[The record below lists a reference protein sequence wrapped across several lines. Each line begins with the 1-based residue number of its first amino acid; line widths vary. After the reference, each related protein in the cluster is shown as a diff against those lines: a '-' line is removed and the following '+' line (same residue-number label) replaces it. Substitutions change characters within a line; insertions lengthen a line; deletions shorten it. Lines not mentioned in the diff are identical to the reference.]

1 MSSLL
6 EKNLAVLNIKY
17 SDIVSQIREI
27 EASET
32 RRYTVVKRGGGEA
45 NLFDKITNEFVY
57 DPSRPK
63 GSSLDDVRQS
73 KTYLNR
79 LVYVLGFG
87 LGYHMNA
94 FVSTKYTDKATFF
107 IVYEADVE
115 ILFHALS
122 ERDLTAFLAHP
133 RLKIFVGKVD
143 DNNVSRTLVELFNGD
158 MADLKYYI
166 KSQSFVETP
175 YLFSAYKDRYS
186 TFFSGMRMAYANILN
201 HYGNDPEDSL
211 IGIVNTIKNIDVIIK
226 SPGIDSLKGKFAGRV
241 GVVVSTGPSLK
252 KNIHLL
258 KSIQDQ
264 VVIVSVDASVRILQ
278 EYGIKPHAV
287 TSLERVLET
296 AKLFDGVEP
305 GFVEDTLFTAC
316 PVVRPETY
324 ANFPA
329 KPVIVYRDFATFK
342 WLGIERGPLIEIGP
356 SSSNMAFS
364 ILEYMGCDKIIL
376 IGQDFAYAPD
386 GKTHAEGTTYG
397 SQQDKQF
404 AHAYVDLE
412 VEGNYVPTL
421 RTTQVWDMFRRY
433 MEKDALKFAG
443 GVINATEGGA
453 KIEGTELLA
462 LSEAIDKYVTPK
474 GYANDVTSIIND
486 STTPLSQSVMDNDLA
501 MVKKRLKE
509 GVSYCQYTMGRYA
522 EVISINDQIEAGKL
536 NLAGGNSR
544 SVDHMKLTDA
554 FNKVQSSMVGMFAEE
569 SFYLIIMHYVQPYLV
584 NIIMDLC
591 NIQNSVE
598 DVQER
603 MLRYIKLSAVSS
615 VTMIQLIEK
624 LEDLFASSLES
635 LADNHLEAAEA

>member
-1 MSSLL
+1 MSALL
-6 EKNLAVLNIKY
+6 EKNLKVLATRY

-32 RRYTVVKRGGGEA
+32 RRYTVVKRGGREA

-57 DPSRPK
+57 DPDRPK
-63 GSSLDDVRQS
+63 GSALDDVRQS

-79 LVYVLGFG
+79 LVYMFGLG
-87 LGYHMNA
+87 LGYHMDA
-94 FVSTKYTDKATFF
+94 FLKSKHTDSATFF

-115 ILFHALS
+115 ILFHAFS
-122 ERDLTAFLAHP
+122 ERDFTGLLTHP
-133 RLKIFVGKVD
+133 RLEMIVGKVD
-143 DNNVSRTLVELFNGD
+143 ENHISRTIMNLFSEKS
-158 MADLKYYI
+158 DLKYYI
-166 KSQSFVETP
+166 KAQSFLETP
-175 YLFSAYKDRYS
+175 YLFNAYKDRYS
-186 TFFSGMRMAYANILN
+186 KFFSGMRIAYSNMLN

-211 IGIVNTIKNIDVIIK
+211 IGIVNTIKNIDIIVK
-226 SPGIDSLKGKFAGRV
+226 NPGIDSLEGKFAGRV

-258 KSIQDQ
+258 KSIQDE

-287 TSLERVLET
+287 TSLERVMET
-296 AKLFDGVEP
+296 ARLFDDIDP
-305 GFVEDTLFTAC
+305 TFVEDTVFTAC

-324 ANFPA
+324 ANFSA
-329 KPVIVYRDFATFK
+329 KPVIVYREFATFK
-342 WLGIERGPLIEIGP
+342 WLGIERGPLMEIGP
-356 SSSNMAFS
+356 SSSNMAFC

-404 AHAYVDLE
+404 AHAYLDLE

-433 MEKDALKFAG
+433 MEKDALRFEG
-443 GVINATEGGA
+443 RVINATEGGA

-462 LSEAIDKYVTPK
+462 LSDAIERYVAHE
-474 GYANDVTSIIND
+474 GYANDVTSIIKN
-486 STTPLSQSVMDNDLA
+486 SATPISQRDMDNDLA

-509 GVSYCQYTMGRYA
+509 GVSYCQHVMDKYR
-522 EVISINDQIEAGKL
+522 EVISINDEIEAGKL
-536 NLAGGNSR
+536 NLAGGNSI
-544 SVDHMKLTDA
+544 DTIKLTKA
-554 FNKVQSSMVGMFAEE
+554 FNDVQSSMVGMFAEDKY
-569 SFYLIIMHYVQPYLV
+569 YLIIMHYVQPYLV
-584 NIIMDLC
+584 NIVMDLF

-598 DVQER
+598 NAQER
-603 MLRYIKLSAVSS
+603 MLRYIKLSAVAS

-624 LEDLFASSLES
+624 LEDLFVASLES
-635 LADNHLEAAEA
+635 LADTHMEAAEA